1 MSKGADL
8 LINIVNGF
16 VNNLPQ
22 IVSAVVQMITRFIA
36 TITQNLPQ
44 ILQQG
49 VVIIGKL
56 VAGLIQAIPQVI
68 AAIPKIIRSIVNEF
82 GKYDWLKIGTDII
95 KGIAKGITGA
105 AGEIARAAKNAAK
118 RAFEAAKDF
127 LGIHSPSR
135 LMRDQVG
142 RYISEGIAVGIE
154 DNLNSITNS
163 MSDVADLVS
172 QPIDVG
178 EVGMT
183 GGSGSGNAYNSSN
196 SVVINVYGAVGQN
209 VNELAEIVSRKINA
223 SVNRRG
229 AAWA

>member
-1 MSKGADL
+1 
-8 LINIVNGF
+8 
-16 VNNLPQ
+16 
-22 IVSAVVQMITRFIA
+22 
-36 TITQNLPQ
+36 
-44 ILQQG
+44 
-49 VVIIGKL
+49 
-56 VAGLIQAIPQVI
+56 
-68 AAIPKIIRSIVNEF
+68 
-82 GKYDWLKIGTDII
+82 
-95 KGIAKGITGA
+95 
-105 AGEIARAAKNAAK
+105 
-118 RAFEAAKDF
+118 
-127 LGIHSPSR
+127 
-135 LMRDQVG
+135 MRDQVG

-163 MSDVADLVS
+163 MNDVADLVS

-183 GGSGSGNAYNSSN
+183 GGSGSGSAYNSSN

>member
-1 MSKGADL
+1 
-8 LINIVNGF
+8 
-16 VNNLPQ
+16 
-22 IVSAVVQMITRFIA
+22 MIAQFIS
-36 TITQNLPQ
+36 TIGSNLPQ

-49 VVIIGKL
+49 IEIIGKL
-56 VAGLIQAIPQVI
+56 VAGLIQAIPQVV
-68 AAIPKIIRSIVNEF
+68 AAIPKIISSIVDTF
-82 GKYDWLKIGTDII
+82 GKYDWLSIGKNII
-95 KGIAKGITGA
+95 DGIANGIKNA
-105 AGEIARAAKNAAK
+105 AGVIADAAKNAAK
-118 RAFEAAKDF
+118 KAFDAAKDF
-127 LGIHSPSR
+127 LGIKSPSK
-135 LMRDQVG
+135 LMRDKVG

-163 MSDVADLVS
+163 MNDVADLVS

-183 GGSGSGNAYNSSN
+183 GGSGSRSAYNTSN